1 MAGARCMTEPNVLGN
16 VSIGKFLFESG
27 NTEII
32 NLWKD
37 AFATN
42 DHSLHEPSAGTTNGV
57 IYVVPASRV
66 FYLLSFGVELIN
78 GGNIDIDLM
87 SNTTPDTAT
96 GGTTQQKF
104 TFESAS
110 PSVLSDV
117 NPRQILIKFVAGEYV
132 TPIVTGGNDYMCSGW
147 GVECDA

>member
-1 MAGARCMTEPNVLGN
+1 MTEPNVLGN
-16 VSIGKFLFESG
+16 SSIGKFLFDSG

-42 DHSLHEPSAGTTNGV
+42 DHSLHKPSAGTTNGV
-57 IYVVPASRV
+57 VYVVPAAHV
-66 FYLLSFGVELIN
+66 FYLLSFSCFLVN
-78 GGNIDIDLM
+78 SGNVDIDLM

-104 TFESAS
+104 TFDKDTNI
-110 PSVLSDV
+110 LSSGHV
-117 NPRQILIKFVAGEYV
+117 TNEVFIKFVAGEYV
-132 TPIVTGGNDYMCSGW
+132 TPIVTGGNDYLCSAW
-147 GVECDA
+147 GIECDA

>member
-1 MAGARCMTEPNVLGN
+1 MVGARRMTEPNVLGN

-37 AFATN
+37 DFVVN
-42 DHSLHEPSAGTTNGV
+42 DHSLHEPSAGTTNGI

-66 FYLLSFGVELIN
+66 LYLLSFGVDLIA
-78 GGNIDIDLM
+78 GGNMDIDLM

-104 TFESAS
+104 VYDNGSTVGS
-110 PSVLSDV
+110 P
-117 NPRQILIKFVAGEYV
+117 NPTPILIKFVAGEYV
-132 TPIVTGGNDYMCSGW
+132 TPIVTGGNDYFCSGW